1 MALSGAGAFSGSFI
15 GDGSGLTGVAGDF
28 NFQGDSGATTINLLT
43 ETASFNGTAGEI
55 TTTVTDDT
63 VTISLP
69 DNVTIGNNIVVTNDA
84 TVAGN
89 LTVGG
94 SIVSA
99 SSLAVEDQFIILA
112 SGSNGAI
119 DGGIIVNQIDDDPD
133 GKGKAF
139 AYDSSANR
147 WALESNLNDTA
158 SVITPDAFMGVIQ
171 EGTATPVGGADPVYG
186 GTNGN
191 GTIFVDTNNNEAYI
205 YI

>member
-1 MALSGAGAFSGSFI
+1 
-15 GDGSGLTGVAGDF
+15 
-28 NFQGDSGATTINLLT
+28 
-43 ETASFNGTAGEI
+43 
-55 TTTVTDDT
+55 
-63 VTISLP
+63 
-69 DNVTIGNNIVVTNDA
+69 
-84 TVAGN
+84 
-89 LTVGG
+89 
-94 SIVSA
+94 
-99 SSLAVEDQFIILA
+99 LAVEDQFIILA

-147 WALESNLNDTA
+147 WALETNLNDTA

-171 EGTATPVGGADPVYG
+171 EGTATPVGGADPLYG
-186 GTNGN
+186 GSNGN